1 MNNMSFTDELKALFG
16 QYNQNINLI
25 RKESTEEIFNYI
37 IRYPNKQIRSTTLAN
52 IQIGKFYIIK
62 YNYNGN
68 KLWCPILTIPP
79 IKNSNELGILESQL
93 KIVNIKKILYA
104 INFDYLPVLYKAQLI
119 DSIIQANP
127 DRYDKNSDKI
137 SKGDVVNNEFNFN
150 VNWIYQYLKING
162 KKNYSITAYDISKIE
177 NVYQVSS
184 TILQRFVFLDTYK
197 INNGLMYDTLNN
209 IVNNKLKLDFSDKI
223 KIYEEILKL
232 YEKDIENF
240 YTSLKNFEKNLK
252 LIENL

>member
-1 MNNMSFTDELKALFG
+1 MSKMSFTEELKALFG
-16 QYNQNINLI
+16 QYNQNISLI
-25 RKESTEEIFNYI
+25 RKESTEEIFSYI
-37 IRYPNKQIRSTTLAN
+37 IRNPNKQIRPTTLGN

-79 IKNSNELGILESQL
+79 LANSNELGILESQL

-104 INFDYLPVLYKAQLI
+104 INFDYLPLLYKAKLI
-119 DSIIQANP
+119 DAIIQTNS

-137 SKGDVVNNEFNFN
+137 SQGDVVNNEFNFN
-150 VNWIYQYLKING
+150 IKWIYEYLKING

-177 NVYQVSS
+177 HVYQVSS

-197 INNGLMYDTLNN
+197 INNNLMYDTLNKIIN
-209 IVNNKLKLDFSDKI
+209 DKLKGEFSDKI
-223 KIYEEILKL
+223 IMYEEILKL
-232 YEKDIENF
+232 YEKDIEKF
-240 YTSLKNFEKNLK
+240 YTSLRNFEKNLK
-252 LIENL
+252 LIEKM

>member
-1 MNNMSFTDELKALFG
+1 MSNVSFTEELESLFG
-16 QYNQNINLI
+16 QYNKNINLI
-25 RKESTEEIFNYI
+25 RKESTEELFGYI
-37 IRYPNKQIRSTTLAN
+37 TRNPNKQIRPTTLAN

-79 IKNSNELGILESQL
+79 IKNSNELGVLESQL

-104 INFDYLPVLYKAQLI
+104 VNFDYLPILYKAKLI
-119 DSIIQANP
+119 DSIIQTNP
-127 DRYDKNSDKI
+127 DRYEKNSDKI
-137 SKGDVVNNEFNFN
+137 SKGDIVNNEFYFN

-177 NVYQVSS
+177 HVYQVSS
-184 TILQRFVFLDTYK
+184 TILHRFVFLDTYK
-197 INNGLMYDTLNN
+197 INNSLMYETLNN
-209 IVNNKLKLDFSDKI
+209 IVNNKLKGEFSDKI
-223 KIYEEILKL
+223 IMYEEILKL

-252 LIENL
+252 LIEKL

>member
-1 MNNMSFTDELKALFG
+1 MSNMSFTEELRALFV

-25 RKESTEEIFNYI
+25 RKESTEELFGYI
-37 IRYPNKQIRSTTLAN
+37 TRNPNKQIRSTN
-52 IQIGKFYIIK
+52 VGNMQIGKFYIIK

-104 INFDYLPVLYKAQLI
+104 INFDYLPILYKSKLI
-119 DSIIQANP
+119 DAIIHINS

-137 SKGDVVNNEFNFN
+137 SQGDIVNNEFNFN
-150 VNWIYQYLKING
+150 VKWIYDYLKLNG
-162 KKNYSITAYDISKIE
+162 NKNYSITAYDISKIE
-177 NVYQVSS
+177 HIYQVSS

-197 INNGLMYDTLNN
+197 INNNLMYDTLNK
-209 IVNNKLKLDFSDKI
+209 IVNDKLKGEFSDKI
-223 KIYEEILKL
+223 IMYEEILKL
-232 YEKDIENF
+232 YEKDIEKF
-240 YTSLKNFEKNLK
+240 YKSLRNFEKNLK
-252 LIENL
+252 LIDNM